1 MVKYKELSHDRFLK
15 CIDVLSS
22 DLEKFLNE
30 NNLKVDYIMPIVR
43 SGTVPAVYISNKL
56 NIVKFAPIQIKHIAY
71 KDGKETIET
80 IFNPLNGLSVNKEKV
95 VFLIVDAL
103 QSSGRSAEIAVNEIK
118 KVYNDAI
125 ILYVCIAKKYLSNDF
140 KGIVNYFDCAF
151 QYNEDQ
157 LNEVECLEL
166 GIDYYAPV
174 FPWEKE
180 EDQIKH
186 PDDLEDNI
194 FF

>member
-15 CIDVLSS
+15 CIDVLS
-22 DLEKFLNE
+22 DNLEKFLGE

-43 SGTVPAVYISNKL
+43 SGAVPAVYISNKL
-56 NIVKFAPIQIKHIAY
+56 NIVKFAPIQIKHITY
-71 KDGKETIET
+71 NDGKETIET
-80 IFNPLNGLSVNKEKV
+80 IFNPLNSLNINKEKP

-103 QSSGRSAEIAVNEIK
+103 QSSGKSAEIAIDEIK
-118 KVYNDAI
+118 NVYNDAI
-125 ILYVCIAKKYLSNDF
+125 ILYVCITKKYLSNDF
-140 KGIVNYFDCAF
+140 KGIIDYFDYVF
-151 QYNEDQ
+151 QYSEDQ
-157 LNEVECLEL
+157 LDEEKCLEL

-174 FPWEKE
+174 FPWEKAE
-180 EDQIKH
+180 EQITH

>member
-1 MVKYKELSHDRFLK
+1 MVKYRELSHERFLK
-15 CIDVLSS
+15 CINILSAN
-22 DLEKFLNE
+22 LEKFLDE
-30 NNLKVDYIMPIVR
+30 NDFKVDYIMPIVR
-43 SGTVPAVYISNKL
+43 SGSVPAVYISNKL
-56 NIVKFAPIQIKHIAY
+56 NIVKFAPIQIKHITY
-71 KDGKETIET
+71 NDGRESIET
-80 IFNPLNGLSVNKEKV
+80 IFNPLNSLDINKEKP

-103 QSSGRSAEIAVNEIK
+103 QSSGKSAEIAIKEIK
-118 KVYNDAI
+118 NVYSDAVV
-125 ILYVCIAKKYLSNDF
+125 LYVCITKKYLSNDF
-140 KGIVNYFDCAF
+140 KGTIEYFDYAF

-157 LNEVECLEL
+157 FDEEKCLSL

-180 EDQIKH
+180 DDQINY

>member
-15 CIDVLSS
+15 CVDGLSNN
-22 DLEKFLNE
+22 LEKFLNE
-30 NNLKVDYIMPIVR
+30 NNFKVDYIMPIIR
-43 SGTVPAVYISNKL
+43 SGAVPAVYISNKL
-56 NIVKFAPIQIKHIAY
+56 NIVKFAPIQIKHITY
-71 KDGKETIET
+71 NDGKETIET
-80 IFNPLNGLSVNKEKV
+80 IFNPLKSLNINKEKP

-103 QSSGRSAEIAVNEIK
+103 QSSGKSAEIAIDEIK
-118 KVYNDAI
+118 SVYKDAI
-125 ILYVCIAKKYLSNDF
+125 ILYACITKKYLSNDF
-140 KGIVNYFDCAF
+140 KGVIDYCDCAF

-157 LNEVECLEL
+157 FDEVKCIEL

-174 FPWEKE
+174 FPWERE
-180 EDQIKH
+180 DDQIEH